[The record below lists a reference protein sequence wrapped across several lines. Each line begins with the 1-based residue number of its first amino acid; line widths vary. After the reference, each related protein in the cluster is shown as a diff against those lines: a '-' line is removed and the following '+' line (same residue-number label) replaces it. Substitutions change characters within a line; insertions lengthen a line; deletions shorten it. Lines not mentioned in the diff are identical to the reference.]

1 MTTVTGTDD
10 DARSRRRSLTEA
22 IAALRVPRANVSLET
37 VFLTVGALF
46 LPIGLVVI
54 ILGWY
59 GAAHTGHIYE
69 QNSYIIS
76 GGLLGLGLIF
86 VGFALYVG
94 YWMTRQIRATETGTQ
109 QTLRALRQLQEEL
122 RTGGVG
128 GDVAS
133 STDADV
139 FVATQHGSML
149 HRPTCPAVAGRN
161 VHVVDDRSA
170 AKYRACSICITD

>member
-1 MTTVTGTDD
+1 MTGTDD

-109 QTLRALRQLQEEL
+109 QTLRALWQLQEEL

-128 GDVAS
+128 GEVAS
-133 STDADV
+133 PSGADV

>member
-22 IAALRVPRANVSLET
+22 IAELRVPRMNVSLET
-37 VFLTVGALF
+37 VFLTVGALL

-76 GGLLGLGLIF
+76 GGVLGLGLIF

-122 RTGGVG
+122 RTVGVEG
-128 GDVAS
+128 EAPAE
-133 STDADV
+133 ADV
-139 FVATQHGSML
+139 FVATEHGSML
-149 HRPTCPAVAGRN
+149 HRPTCQAVAGRK

-170 AKYRACSICITD
+170 AKYRACSICIAE

>member
-1 MTTVTGTDD
+1 MTGTDD

-128 GDVAS
+128 GEVAS
-133 STDADV
+133 PSGADV

>member
-1 MTTVTGTDD
+1 MTTVTGTE
-10 DARSRRRSLTEA
+10 DADRSRRRSLTEA
-22 IAALRVPRANVSLET
+22 IASLRVPRVSFSLET

-122 RTGGVG
+122 RTVGLEGGE
-128 GDVAS
+128 AAPA
-133 STDADV
+133 TDV
-139 FVATQHGSML
+139 FVATEHGSML
-149 HRPTCPAVAGRN
+149 HRPSCPAVAGRK
-161 VHVVDDRSA
+161 VHVVDDADTANR
-170 AKYRACSICITD
+170 RACSICIGD